1 MSAKSE
7 RVSLTT
13 FTKLMCTIHTLTL
26 LVYAEMGTG
35 EKWGVRMGSNR
46 EQTCRARD
54 LQEKE
59 RKVRKNEEPADS
71 DGLLC

>member
-1 MSAKSE
+1 MSAKIE
-7 RVSLTT
+7 RVNLTT
-13 FTKLMCTIHTLTL
+13 FTKPICTIHTLTL

-46 EQTCRARD
+46 EP
-54 LQEKE
+54 QEKE